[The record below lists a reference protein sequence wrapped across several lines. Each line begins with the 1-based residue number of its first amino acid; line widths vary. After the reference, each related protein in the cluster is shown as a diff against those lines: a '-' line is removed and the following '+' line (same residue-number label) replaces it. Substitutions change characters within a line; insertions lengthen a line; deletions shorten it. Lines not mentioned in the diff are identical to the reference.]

1 MLHLT
6 FGAAEVLFS
15 ERLYKKI
22 YPVESIE
29 YKFLMSLNTLLI
41 AIISV
46 ILPLTA
52 SAQIFDGST
61 NTQIELNQVIEQIQP
76 GQILVIGELHGLK
89 PIHDQQ
95 MGILQALRERG
106 HKVAVGMEFF
116 NYTDQALIDDFRAG
130 SLNEADF
137 KKAIAWGANDFNLY
151 GPQLLFG
158 EQGFG
163 INIPRSVTS
172 QISKNGLASLTAEQQ
187 LLMPPDFELGNE
199 AYKRRFNDAMG
210 GHMPP
215 EKFANYFAA
224 QSVWDETMA
233 WQALNFVEKNPD
245 YVYVIIV
252 GEFHVAYGGGL
263 PDRLRARLGSLNVC
277 SDVTVKTIS
286 QVYTEGLT
294 AGEIQEQIA
303 PSPID
308 GKRADW
314 IFLSK

>member
-1 MLHLT
+1 
-6 FGAAEVLFS
+6 
-15 ERLYKKI
+15 
-22 YPVESIE
+22 
-29 YKFLMSLNTLLI
+29 MSLNTLLV

-61 NTQIELNQVIEQIQP
+61 NTQIELNQVLEQIKP

-116 NYTDQALIDDFRAG
+116 NYTDQALINEFRAG
-130 SLNEADF
+130 SLSEVEF
-137 KKAIAWGANDFNLY
+137 KKAIGWGSTDFNLY
-151 GPQLLFG
+151 SPQLLFG
-158 EQGFG
+158 EAGLG
-163 INIPRSVTS
+163 INIPRAVTS
-172 QISKNGLASLTAEQQ
+172 QISKNGIASLTPEQQ
-187 LLMPPDFELGNE
+187 LLMPPNFTLGNE
-199 AYKRRFNDAMG
+199 AYKRRFFEVMG
-210 GHMPP
+210 GHVSP
-215 EKFANYFAA
+215 EKFINYFAA

-233 WQALNFVEKNPD
+233 WQALNFVKVNPD
-245 YVYVIIV
+245 YTYVIIV

-263 PDRLRARLGSLNVC
+263 PDRLRARLFESNICNTVQ
-277 SDVTVKTIS
+277 VKTIS

-294 AGEIQEQIA
+294 PEEVQKEIA
-303 PSPID
+303 PSELD
-308 GKRADW
+308 GARADF